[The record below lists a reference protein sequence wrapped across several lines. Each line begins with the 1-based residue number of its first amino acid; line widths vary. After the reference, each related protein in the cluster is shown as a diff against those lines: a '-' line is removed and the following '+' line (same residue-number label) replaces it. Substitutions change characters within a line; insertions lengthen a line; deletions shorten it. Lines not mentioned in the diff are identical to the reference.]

1 MNLNNKI
8 EDAKIELLNEAIAK
22 KKISKALALLKDEIV
37 KLNSSE
43 IAITEQVVILSKV
56 LGIEIKLS
64 TYKSWYYRNFEKKDK
79 KVSAYPVV
87 EKIAK
92 NNVVQKSEP
101 KEKISK
107 IESHNKLVDDLNKT
121 FERKT
126 KPKFKGILS

>member
-79 KVSAYPVV
+79 KVSAYPAV

-126 KPKFKGILS
+126 KQKFEGIL